1 MGNSFEGWGEEEI
14 QIDLE
19 EESSLFLDTEIS
31 SFQKK
36 ETLEKE
42 TENILDRMEDSYQR
56 LEKVLR
62 DFNRML

>member
-56 LEKVLR
+56 LEKVLNV
-62 DFNRML
+62 FNRML

>member
-14 QIDLE
+14 QIELE
-19 EESSLFLDTEIS
+19 EESSLFIDAEIS

-36 ETLEKE
+36 EMLEKE

-56 LEKVLR
+56 LEKVLKV
-62 DFNRML
+62 FNRML

>member
-31 SFQKK
+31 SFEKK

-62 DFNRML
+62 VFNRML

>member
-62 DFNRML
+62 VFNRML

>member
-1 MGNSFEGWGEEEI
+1 MGNSFEEWGEEEI
-14 QIDLE
+14 QLDLE
-19 EESSLFLDTEIS
+19 EESSLFRETGIS

-56 LEKVLR
+56 LEKVLKV
-62 DFNRML
+62 FNRM